1 MCKVYLGLGSN
12 QGDRFNY
19 IQQATQAIEQEI
31 GIVEQTSSYYET
43 EPWGFYDDISFINQ
57 VVKIDTRLSAENVL
71 KHILLIEKQL
81 GRNRITSEQKYSSR
95 VIDID
100 ILFYDN
106 QHISLPNLEIP
117 HPHIHQRCF
126 VLKPLNEIAP
136 DYVHPVLE
144 TSIQNLLKNCIDNL
158 HVRKMTVKD
167 IFEQPLAAGLSTN
180 FNIDNY
186 HLRRERSF

>member
-31 GIVEQTSSYYET
+31 GSVEKTSSYYET
-43 EPWGFYDDISFINQ
+43 EPWGFNDDVRFINQ
-57 VVKIDTRLSAENVL
+57 VIKIDTRLSAENVL

-81 GRNRITSEQKYSSR
+81 GRDRIQNDQKYSSR

-106 QHISLPNLEIP
+106 QHITLSNLEIP
-117 HPHIHQRCF
+117 HPHIQYRAF

-136 DYVHPVLE
+136 EFVHPILN
-144 TSIQNLLKNCIDNL
+144 TSIQTLLKNCTDNL
-158 HVRKMTVKD
+158 QVRKMTVKD
-167 IFEQPLAAGLSTN
+167 VFEHPLAAGMATN
-180 FNIDNY
+180 FNHENY
-186 HLRRERSF
+186 HLKFARSF